1 MKTKKKITTGIV
13 VSSFVLGAFLI
24 SCGGGGTEKLSPT
37 QGVVTTIEEV
47 SPDEFKIIDE
57 QVIATKSE
65 SKIIAK
71 YIDGSVDTLSLN
83 EAQLAY
89 KDSTNSTRRHSSRG
103 FRSVMWGGL
112 FGYYMGRNMN
122 SPINRNAY
130 GNQTAYDKS
139 NRSHSNLKST
149 ARRTRVSSPRKSSG
163 RSRSSRSYGG

>member
-1 MKTKKKITTGIV
+1 MKTKKKFATAV
-13 VSSFVLGAFLI
+13 VLSSLVLGSFLV
-24 SCGGGGTEKLSPT
+24 SCGGGSEKLSPT

-47 SPDEFKIIDE
+47 SPDEFKITDE

-71 YIDGSVDTLSLN
+71 YMDGHIDTLSLS

-89 KDSTNSTRRHSSRG
+89 KDSTNTTRRHSSRP

-122 SPINRNAY
+122 SPVNRTAY
-130 GNQTAYDKS
+130 GSQSAYDKS
-139 NRSHSNLKST
+139 NKSHSNLKST
-149 ARRTRVSSPRKSSG
+149 ARRTRVSSPRRSSG